1 MKNNIKFVR
10 EVLESTT
17 TYTEFKDEHGNEFI
31 YEDGELKDIII
42 GSKVIHVYD
51 DNELEINNYE

>member
-1 MKNNIKFVR
+1 MKNNIKLVR

-42 GSKVIHVYD
+42 GDKRIHIYG
-51 DNELEINNYE
+51 DNELEITKF